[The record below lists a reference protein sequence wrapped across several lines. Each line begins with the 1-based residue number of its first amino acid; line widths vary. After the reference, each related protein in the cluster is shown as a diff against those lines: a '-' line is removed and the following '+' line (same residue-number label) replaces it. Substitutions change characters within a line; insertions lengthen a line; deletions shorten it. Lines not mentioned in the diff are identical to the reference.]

1 MPMRYF
7 FLSLALLVFAL
18 LAIAGFRGSKTEN
31 RPIEIFPDM
40 DHQAKVKPQTPSQ
53 FFANGSAARM
63 PIEGTVAKGMPA
75 QNEYVN
81 TGKMGDKWGDG
92 IPIEMDE
99 AAMHRGQERYTINC
113 AICHGPVALGNG
125 IVKQYGL
132 STVANLQDPRI
143 RYMAD
148 GEIFNTITHGKAT
161 MNAYGANVSI
171 EDRWKIIAYLR
182 ALQRSQNTVLA
193 ELPETLRAKFTP
205 AAK

>member
-1 MPMRYF
+1 MRYF
-7 FLSLALLVFAL
+7 FLTLALLVFAV
-18 LAIAGFRGSKTEN
+18 LAIAGFRGSKTTN
-31 RPIEIFPDM
+31 RPFEIFPDM
-40 DHQAKVKPQTPSQ
+40 DHQAKFKPQTPSN
-53 FFANGSAARM
+53 FFANGSAPRQ
-63 PIEGTVAKGMPA
+63 PVEGTVAKGMPA
-75 QNEYVN
+75 QNDYYS

-92 IPIEMDE
+92 IPIAIDE
-99 AAMHRGQERYTINC
+99 AAMLRGQERFTINC

-125 IVKQYGL
+125 IVKPYGL
-132 STVANLQDPRI
+132 STIANLQDARI

-171 EDRWKIIAYLR
+171 DDRWKIIAYLR

-193 ELPETLRAKFTP
+193 ELPESLRTKYTP

>member
-1 MPMRYF
+1 MRYF
-7 FLSLALLVFAL
+7 FLGLALTVFTV
-18 LAIAGFRGSKTEN
+18 LAIAGFRGSYTTN

-40 DHQAKVKPQTPSQ
+40 DHQPKVKAQKPSD
-53 FFANGSAARM
+53 FFANGSASRM
-63 PIEGTVAKGMPA
+63 PVEGTVAQEMPA
-75 QNEYVN
+75 QDDYHS

-92 IPIEMDE
+92 IPIEIDE
-99 AAMHRGQERYTINC
+99 AAMQRGQERFTINC
-113 AICHGPVALGNG
+113 AICHGPVALGDG

-171 EDRWKIIAYLR
+171 DDRWKIIAYLR

-193 ELPETLRAKFTP
+193 ELPANLRAKYTP